1 MFEKAKK
8 YQQDNT
14 KEINHIDEFKEFFKN
29 KKTNGFAW
37 CHFCGDSNLEKN
49 ISEEFGA
56 TIRLIP
62 IDPIINK
69 DSKCIFTGKDSKYR
83 VLFAKSY

>member
-14 KEINHIDEFKEFFKN
+14 KEINHIDEFKEFFNN

-37 CHFCGDSNLEKN
+37 CHFLW
-49 ISEEFGA
+49 
-56 TIRLIP
+56 
-62 IDPIINK
+62 
-69 DSKCIFTGKDSKYR
+69 
-83 VLFAKSY
+83 